1 MEAAN
6 MICQYSNQL
15 SADFLYILP
24 TYFPGYLLISD
35 KKHQSGINLEHIF
48 KT

>member
-6 MICQYSNQL
+6 MICWYSNQL

-24 TYFPGYLLISD
+24 TYFQGYLLISN
-35 KKHQSGINLEHIF
+35 KHYSGINLEHMF